1 MFSFLERISDG
12 KEENKTITFSLL
24 FQLKHRNSIFLKG
37 RGGFVVLAESFFIY
51 YCFPLTFFFF
61 NQKKEPHPGVKNTKA
76 SSSVLALALA
86 AGGTTRAAE
95 KGQGHAL
102 SEGDAGDPG
111 GTSTPVAPAALGR
124 DDSSTAA
131 KLLLQQNYLGLN

>member
-37 RGGFVVLAESFFIY
+37 RGGFVVLAGSFFIY

-61 NQKKEPHPGVKNTKA
+61 LTKKKRLILV
-76 SSSVLALALA
+76 
-86 AGGTTRAAE
+86 
-95 KGQGHAL
+95 
-102 SEGDAGDPG
+102 
-111 GTSTPVAPAALGR
+111 
-124 DDSSTAA
+124 
-131 KLLLQQNYLGLN
+131 